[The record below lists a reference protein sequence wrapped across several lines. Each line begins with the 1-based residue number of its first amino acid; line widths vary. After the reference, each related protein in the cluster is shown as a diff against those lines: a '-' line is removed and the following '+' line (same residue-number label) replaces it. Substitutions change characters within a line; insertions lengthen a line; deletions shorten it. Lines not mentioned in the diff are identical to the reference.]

1 MFLGATEGTLVVN
14 KFLVSNGV
22 GLACCGAAA
31 VLTLAGCASSM
42 QDKTLVIRWQR
53 LVDDKGDTC
62 DRCGNTERSIEDA
75 RRMLEAS
82 MKPLGIRVK
91 LVTTRLTLK
100 QFKIDPSESNRIWID
115 DAPLDKILG
124 AKTGDSP
131 CCGAC
136 GDSNCRTMMVDGR
149 TYETIPPELIVRA
162 GLRVAADLV
171 QPVTLVESCCPSGDA
186 SPKPSDVD
194 LQPMP

>member
-1 MFLGATEGTLVVN
+1 MSKNLISKGA
-14 KFLVSNGV
+14 

-31 VLTLAGCASSM
+31 VLPLAGCAASA

-62 DRCGNTERSIEDA
+62 DRCGNTEHAID
-75 RRMLEAS
+75 EAQRLLTAS
-82 MKPLGIRVK
+82 LRPLGLHVQ
-91 LVTTRLTLK
+91 VTKTRLTTE
-100 QFKIDPSESNRIWID
+100 QFKRDPRESNRIWVG
-115 DAPLDKILG
+115 DAPLEKILD

-131 CCGAC
+131 CCGSC
-136 GDSNCRTMMVDGR
+136 GGSNCRTVIVDGR

-171 QPVTLVESCCPSGDA
+171 QPGEPAKSCCPSGN
-186 SPKPSDVD
+186 SPKETADPK
-194 LQPMP
+194 LQPMPWMSKDRG